1 MVSMALLLAEPPALR
16 AALRLAAA
24 GPAKSSQGQWPP
36 PQHSLSLW
44 LTSLTHPQTL
54 TGNPV
59 MLQALSAPWV
69 TGGVN
74 RVPSCVQL
82 QTFLDLHPDSVSL
95 FPYQ

>member
-1 MVSMALLLAEPPALR
+1 MVSMALLLAEPPALH

-54 TGNPV
+54 TEPCDAAGAVRP
-59 MLQALSAPWV
+59 L
-69 TGGVN
+69 GHRRGE
-74 RVPSCVQL
+74 
-82 QTFLDLHPDSVSL
+82 
-95 FPYQ
+95 